1 MKTGIK
7 KIMRRLTPARIIAL
21 GFALVILFG
30 SLLLSLPFSI
40 RDGVSLSYADA
51 LYTATSAVCVTGLV
65 VVDIADT
72 FTLFGQMVVLL
83 LMQVGGLG
91 VAAVGTG
98 IILAIGRKVDLK
110 GRTLIREAM
119 NLGSDKGTV
128 GFLRY
133 VLLTT
138 LIFEIAGAVLTYP
151 VFAGDYPPLRALF
164 ISIFHSV
171 AAFNNSGFD
180 VLGGMRS
187 LTPYSENIMLNIV
200 TMLLITAGGIG
211 FFVIRELW
219 EKRFRW
225 RRLSMHTRVVITV
238 SAVLT
243 FGGALLLCLTED
255 IPFLGALFSSVSART
270 AGFSSYPLG
279 GFSNAGLI
287 VMETLMFVGASP
299 GSTGGGVKTT
309 TLFALVQ
316 GVKASA
322 TNRGEKAFHYSLPK
336 DAFRKAVIIVAIGA
350 FVVLTGT
357 YLLSVF
363 DPGVSFR
370 DSFFEIVSAFG
381 TVGLST
387 GITSGLSLPS
397 KILSILIMYTGRLGP
412 MTIATLWY
420 FSGGERVSYPTG
432 NISIG

>member
-1 MKTGIK
+1 
-7 KIMRRLTPARIIAL
+7 MRRLTPARIIAL

-200 TMLLITAGGIG
+200 TMLLITAGGI
-211 FFVIRELW
+211 
-219 EKRFRW
+219 
-225 RRLSMHTRVVITV
+225 
-238 SAVLT
+238 
-243 FGGALLLCLTED
+243 
-255 IPFLGALFSSVSART
+255 
-270 AGFSSYPLG
+270 
-279 GFSNAGLI
+279 
-287 VMETLMFVGASP
+287 
-299 GSTGGGVKTT
+299 
-309 TLFALVQ
+309 
-316 GVKASA
+316 
-322 TNRGEKAFHYSLPK
+322 
-336 DAFRKAVIIVAIGA
+336 
-350 FVVLTGT
+350 
-357 YLLSVF
+357 
-363 DPGVSFR
+363 
-370 DSFFEIVSAFG
+370 
-381 TVGLST
+381 
-387 GITSGLSLPS
+387 
-397 KILSILIMYTGRLGP
+397 
-412 MTIATLWY
+412 
-420 FSGGERVSYPTG
+420 
-432 NISIG
+432 

>member
-1 MKTGIK
+1 
-7 KIMRRLTPARIIAL
+7 MRRLKPARIIAL

-287 VMETLMFVGASP
+287 VMETLMFVGYLSFVGFRP
-299 GSTGGGVKTT
+299 RG
-309 TLFALVQ
+309 LVQ
-316 GVKASA
+316 GVIFR
-322 TNRGEKAFHYSLPK
+322 NRQRFRHGRAFDGYH
-336 DAFRKAVIIVAIGA
+336 IGA
-350 FVVLTGT
+350 FAAFENSFNT
-357 YLLSVF
+357 YHVYWQARSHDDCDALVF
-363 DPGVSFR
+363 
-370 DSFFEIVSAFG
+370 FG
-381 TVGLST
+381 RRTR
-387 GITSGLSLPS
+387 
-397 KILSILIMYTGRLGP
+397 ILSHGQHFNRMTGGK
-412 MTIATLWY
+412 I
-420 FSGGERVSYPTG
+420 
-432 NISIG
+432 

>member
-1 MKTGIK
+1 
-7 KIMRRLTPARIIAL
+7 MRRLTPARIIAL

-91 VAAVGTG
+91 VAAGGTG

-336 DAFRKAVIIVAIGA
+336 DAFRKAATICAMSILVIG
-350 FVVLTGT
+350 TGT
-357 YLLSVF
+357 FLLLVF
-363 DPGVSFR
+363 EKGLAISDAM
-370 DSFFEIVSAFG
+370 FEMVSAFG

-387 GITSGLSLPS
+387 GITPTLSTAGKL
-397 KILSILIMYTGRLGP
+397 LSILVMFIGRLGP
-412 MTIATLWY
+412 MTVATLWY
-420 FSGGERVSYPTG
+420 FSRGERIAYPEG